1 MIGVDVVCDDILPP
15 CPHDAGVKEEMI
27 EILDR
32 RSKRMKFIVND
43 FSKRFS
49 ALKVRLIYGSDI

>member
-15 CPHDAGVKEEMI
+15 HDAGVKEVMI

-49 ALKVRLIYGSDI
+49 A

>member
-15 CPHDAGVKEEMI
+15 GVKEEMI

-32 RSKRMKFIVND
+32 RSKRRKFIVND
-43 FSKRFS
+43 FSRRFS
-49 ALKVRLIYGSDI
+49 A